1 MTQDWLVTCGETRA
15 EVRADN
21 WLGALALALPQL
33 GLDLGVMAR
42 LVCATEA
49 DGSAT
54 AHDSRAGLEI
64 RVTPVGTAA
73 PPSFTMP
80 ESSFASINIPFLRI
94 PATPDVATPA
104 DASPMQAEA
113 PTLPNA
119 KMAASPTVEIEGPGA
134 FLAVPPPAAALP
146 FDDRMEE
153 LFLRLGEINEA
164 ATTKDA
170 CTSALRLAGELV
182 TSEAGA
188 LLIRTRAGDGLRFR
202 AAFGPAAAALLDT
215 TIPLDRGIAG
225 FVNQIGVG
233 VAIGDARRDDRH
245 YARVDKSTGYTTREL
260 LAVPV
265 RAEDGGTYGVLE
277 LINPPRPFTADDLE
291 LATRV
296 AVSLGNVFRGMDQ

>member
-1 MTQDWLVTCGETRA
+1 MLAMSMTQDWLVLCGETRA

-21 WLGALALALPQL
+21 WLGALALALPEL

-54 AHDSRAGLEI
+54 ARDARAGLEI
-64 RVTPVGTAA
+64 RVTPVGAAA

-80 ESSFASINIPFLRI
+80 ESSFASINIPFARI
-94 PATPDVATPA
+94 PAPAVEATPV
-104 DASPMQAEA
+104 DEE
-113 PTLPNA
+113 PTLSKRPTSA
-119 KMAASPTVEIEGPGA
+119 PTVEIEGPGA
-134 FLAVPPPAAALP
+134 FLAVPPPAAAVP

-164 ATTKDA
+164 ATTKEA
-170 CTSALRLAGELV
+170 CSSALRLAGELV
-182 TSEAGA
+182 TAEAGA

-225 FVNQIGVG
+225 FVVQIGVG
-233 VAIGDARRDDRH
+233 VAIGDAHRDDRH
-245 YARVDKSTGYTTREL
+245 YSRVDKSTGYTTREL

-265 RAEDGGTYGVLE
+265 RAEDGGIYGVLE
-277 LINPPRPFTADDLE
+277 LINPPRPFTSDDLE
-291 LATRV
+291 LASRV
-296 AVSLGNVFRGMDQ
+296 AVSLGNVFQGMDQ